1 MVFNNARR
9 ARSLLVLVACVGAF
23 CALVASTLSCEVPR
37 KQKSIDV
44 TLETAA
50 GSAVPL
56 RVELAI
62 TDREQEKGYMG
73 RKTIPDGTGMV
84 FAYDYDHIM
93 RFWMKNTP
101 HPLSIAYISSDG
113 TIRDIIDMEPFNL
126 TAIESSRSVRFALE
140 VPQGWF
146 TRAGIAVGDRLSAD
160 SVAQIAK
167 IVRGADR
174 K

>member
-1 MVFNNARR
+1 MDFKANRR
-9 ARSLLVLVACVGAF
+9 IRGVLFCVACLG
-23 CALVASTLSCEVPR
+23 ALVASTLSCEVPR
-37 KQKSIDV
+37 KLRTLDVSI
-44 TLETAA
+44 ETAA

-84 FAYDYDHIM
+84 FAYDYDLIL

-113 TIRDIIDMEPFNL
+113 TIRDIIDMEPFDL

-146 TRAGIAVGDRLSAD
+146 ARAGIAVGDRLSAD
-160 SVAQIAK
+160 SVSRIAK
-167 IVRGADR
+167 LVRETDR
-174 K
+174 KKN